1 MASYTP
7 NSGLSYAYLFRPVD
21 RLPVESTHQ
30 LVNRGLSTGEPRP
43 PTGQPQPTN
52 WSTVAYQLVNFSPPT
67 GQLVSMRFVR
77 ALSGQC
83 PVLPLLFTKSV
94 QPTG

>member
-1 MASYTP
+1 MASYTR
-7 NSGLSYAYLFRPVD
+7 NSGLSYAYLSRPVD

-30 LVNRGLSTGEPRP
+30 LVNRSLSTGEPRP

-52 WSTVAYQLVNFSPPT
+52 WSISAH
-67 GQLVSMRFVR
+67 QLVSWSLCVLSSAPCPR
-77 ALSGQC
+77 LSGQC